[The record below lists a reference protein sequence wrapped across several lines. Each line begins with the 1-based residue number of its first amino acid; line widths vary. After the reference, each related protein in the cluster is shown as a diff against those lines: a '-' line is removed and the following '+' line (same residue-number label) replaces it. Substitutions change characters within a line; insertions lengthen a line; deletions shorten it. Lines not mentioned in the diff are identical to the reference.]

1 MALTVVAGLSRPVVA
16 LSAASAAYLLWRA
29 HARAGAAQSTESSD
43 PRGLV
48 DANPAEAVDAKTAG
62 IALDLAAGRLL
73 STTPNLLELNLKKA
87 GLTTLPPEI
96 GTLKQLKKLDVSMS
110 PLADFPD
117 ALGELSELRI
127 LFCLG
132 CKFTSVPL
140 VVGKLESLYSEGPCA
155 LCPKFSSCAQHSL
168 TPRPALTPPH
178 SPRTQPP
185 ARLPRRSALLQ
196 EQRARGDRRR
206 RARAHAAV
214 AHPHRQ
220 PPDRAAGAPPQGAPQ
235 GDAHQQ
241 QAGGAARRH
250 LRLRRPRAHSS
261 GRQQA
266 HRAAKRLPLDAEA
279 LVDRLRRQPAPR
291 ARKRRRRRRRRPSGA
306 LLKLLDPL
314 LRLLQLLAQRV
325 DLVVLLT
332 HQQQRVHRLRP
343 RAVS

>member
-291 ARKRRRRRRRRPSGA
+291 ARKRRRRRRRRGRSTAAAAVGA
-306 LLKLLDPL
+306 
-314 LRLLQLLAQRV
+314 RR
-325 DLVVLLT
+325 
-332 HQQQRVHRLRP
+332 
-343 RAVS
+343 